1 MEYQRLRGTGIRVSR
16 VCLGTMTFGDQ
27 ADEATS
33 IRMVHT
39 ALDAGVNFVDTADV
53 YVKGVSEEIVGKA
66 LKGKRDRVVLASKVA
81 SPTTSKS
88 SSATIEPDK
97 IKDGGLHRWHI
108 IKSVEASLKRLQTD
122 CLDIFYLHKPD
133 IAPIE
138 ETMAAFDVLVQ
149 QGKVMY
155 VGMSNFASW
164 QVMKALW
171 KCDAHHW
178 APPVILQLPYNLIT
192 RSIDEECVAFI
203 EEMDLS
209 LTVYNPLAAG
219 LLTGKH
225 SHDADPGK
233 DTRFGLSKSYYRRF
247 WQERNFEALDM
258 LKKIAGDAG
267 KTLIQLS
274 LQWLLSKSV
283 VDSMILGA
291 SKLEHLES
299 NIKDADGRLDADTLK
314 ACDEVWQHIRGGHF
328 KYNR

>member
-1 MEYQRLRGTGIRVSR
+1 MEYQRLRGTGITISR
-16 VCLGTMTFGDQ
+16 ICLGTMTFGDQ

-33 IRMVHT
+33 IRMVET
-39 ALDAGVNFVDTADV
+39 AMDAGVNFVDTADV

-81 SPTTSKS
+81 NTFG
-88 SSATIEPDK
+88 PDK

-108 IKSVEASLKRLQTD
+108 IKGVEASLKRLQTD

-138 ETMAAFDVLVQ
+138 ESMAAFDTLMQ
-149 QGKVMY
+149 QGKIMY

-171 KCDAHHW
+171 KCDVNRW
-178 APPVILQLPYNLIT
+178 APPVVLQLPYNLIT

-203 EEMDLS
+203 KEMDLG

-219 LLTGKH
+219 MLTGKH
-225 SHDADPGK
+225 SRDAEPDKG
-233 DTRFGLSKSYYRRF
+233 TRFGLNKEYYSRF

-258 LKKIAGDAG
+258 LKKIADDAG
-267 KTLIQLS
+267 KTLIELS
-274 LQWLLSKSV
+274 LQWLMSQSV
-283 VDSMILGA
+283 VDAMILGA
-291 SKLEHLES
+291 SKLEHLEN
-299 NIKDADGRLDADTLK
+299 NIKAADGRLDADVLK
-314 ACDEVWQHIRGGHF
+314 ACDAVWQHIRGGHF